1 MSKVGTTRRHR
12 SKTLRKWD
20 STSVP
25 MALQGSRM
33 TRRRRLMPPERLS
46 IKHKICAKSSMKK
59 KQSTKEVKSA
69 KEVVVTTKGV
79 VVTTR
84 EVETAK
90 GAEVIA
96 KEGVASAEEEVVST
110 QSKRKRK
117 NNTKS
122 ETTRTGGRK
131 EMTSMAL
138 KRSLI
143 RRNSSMANNRIRRN
157 IIIRNSTRTKRSTSL
172 RAIDP
177 MTAAKVVRGVIEA
190 AEVAEPNSKPSNHSV
205 SLRSTNR
212 WRKKLSKSLLIDS
225 QQWTAMTDLSYIQ
238 RC

>member
-1 MSKVGTTRRHR
+1 MIKVGTTRRHR

-69 KEVVVTTKGV
+69 KEVVVS
-79 VVTTR
+79 TR

-90 GAEVIA
+90 EVAVIA

-143 RRNSSMANNRIRRN
+143 RRNSSMANNRIQRN
-157 IIIRNSTRTKRSTSL
+157 IIIRNSTRTKRSTSQ
-172 RAIDP
+172 RGTDP
-177 MTAAKVVRGVIEA
+177 MIAAKVVRGVIEA

>member
-25 MALQGSRM
+25 MALQGSR
-33 TRRRRLMPPERLS
+33 TIRRRRLMPPERLL

-59 KQSTKEVKSA
+59 KQLTKEVKSA
-69 KEVVVTTKGV
+69 KEVVTIIKGA
-79 VVTTR
+79 TTR
-84 EVETAK
+84 EEETAK
-90 GAEVIA
+90 GVVSA
-96 KEGVASAEEEVVST
+96 KEAVVSEEEVVGST

-122 ETTRTGGRK
+122 ETIRTGGRR

-143 RRNSSMANNRIRRN
+143 RRNSLMANKRIQRN
-157 IIIRNSTRTKRSTSL
+157 LIIRNNTRTKRSMSPKV
-172 RAIDP
+172 IDQ
-177 MTAAKVVRGVIEA
+177 MIAVKVVRGVIEA
-190 AEVAEPNSKPSNHSV
+190 AEVEESNSKRSNHSV

-225 QQWTAMTDLSYIQ
+225 QQWTAMTDLSTILK
-238 RC
+238 

>member
-20 STSVP
+20 STSVL
-25 MALQGSRM
+25 MALQGSR
-33 TRRRRLMPPERLS
+33 TIRRRRLMPPERLL

-59 KQSTKEVKSA
+59 KQLTKEVKSA
-69 KEVVVTTKGV
+69 KEVVTIIKGVTTREEETAKGV
-79 VVTTR
+79 VVS
-84 EVETAK
+84 
-90 GAEVIA
+90 A
-96 KEGVASAEEEVVST
+96 KEAVVSEEEVVGST

-122 ETTRTGGRK
+122 ETIRTGGRR
-131 EMTSMAL
+131 EMTSTVL

-143 RRNSSMANNRIRRN
+143 RRNSLMGNKRIQRN
-157 IIIRNSTRTKRSTSL
+157 LIIRNNTRTKRSMSPKV
-172 RAIDP
+172 IDQ
-177 MTAAKVVRGVIEA
+177 MIAVKVVRGVIEV
-190 AEVAEPNSKPSNHSV
+190 AEVEESNSKRSNHSV

-225 QQWTAMTDLSYIQ
+225 QQWTAMTDLSTILK
-238 RC
+238 

>member
-69 KEVVVTTKGV
+69 KEVVVSI
-79 VVTTR
+79 R

-90 GAEVIA
+90 GVAVIA

-157 IIIRNSTRTKRSTSL
+157 IIIRNSTRTKKSTFL
-172 RAIDP
+172 RGIDP
-177 MTAAKVVRGVIEA
+177 MIAAKVVRGVIEA

>member
-1 MSKVGTTRRHR
+1 
-12 SKTLRKWD
+12 
-20 STSVP
+20 
-25 MALQGSRM
+25 
-33 TRRRRLMPPERLS
+33 MPPERLS

-59 KQSTKEVKSA
+59 KQSTKEVKNA
-69 KEVVVTTKGV
+69 KEVVVS
-79 VVTTR
+79 TR

-90 GAEVIA
+90 GVAVIA

-157 IIIRNSTRTKRSTSL
+157 IIIRNSTRTKRSTFL
-172 RAIDP
+172 RGIDP
-177 MTAAKVVRGVIEA
+177 MIAAKVVRGVIEA

>member
-69 KEVVVTTKGV
+69 KEVVVSI
-79 VVTTR
+79 R

-90 GAEVIA
+90 GVAVIA

-157 IIIRNSTRTKRSTSL
+157 IIIRNSTRTKKSTSL
-172 RAIDP
+172 RGIDP
-177 MTAAKVVRGVIEA
+177 MIAAKVVRGVIEA

>member
-12 SKTLRKWD
+12 SKMPRKWD

-69 KEVVVTTKGV
+69 KEVVVS
-79 VVTTR
+79 TR

-90 GAEVIA
+90 GVAVIA

-157 IIIRNSTRTKRSTSL
+157 IIIRNNTRTKRSTSL
-172 RAIDP
+172 RGIDP
-177 MTAAKVVRGVIEA
+177 MIAAKVVRGVIEA

>member
-1 MSKVGTTRRHR
+1 MP
-12 SKTLRKWD
+12 RKWD

-25 MALQGSRM
+25 MDLQGSRM
-33 TRRRRLMPPERLS
+33 TRRRRLMPPERLL

-69 KEVVVTTKGV
+69 KEVVVS
-79 VVTTR
+79 TR

-90 GAEVIA
+90 GVAVIA

-157 IIIRNSTRTKRSTSL
+157 IIIRNNTRTKRSTSL

-177 MTAAKVVRGVIEA
+177 MIAAKVVRGVIEA

>member
-69 KEVVVTTKGV
+69 KEVMVS
-79 VVTTR
+79 TR
-84 EVETAK
+84 EVEIAK
-90 GAEVIA
+90 GVAVIA

-157 IIIRNSTRTKRSTSL
+157 IIIRNSTRTKKSTFL
-172 RAIDP
+172 RGIDP
-177 MTAAKVVRGVIEA
+177 MIAAKVVRGVIEA